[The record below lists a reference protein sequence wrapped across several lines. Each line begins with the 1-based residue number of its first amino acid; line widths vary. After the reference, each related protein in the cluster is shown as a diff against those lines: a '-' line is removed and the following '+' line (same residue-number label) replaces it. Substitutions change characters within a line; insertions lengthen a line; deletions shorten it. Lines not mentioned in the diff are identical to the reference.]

1 MGLSISH
8 NMKSFLSPTEIEAA
22 KETIGVDRSL
32 IDDQTYFV
40 IETNYVDKIIMIGS
54 TVRGNQKRFMAV
66 ICRKR

>member
-1 MGLSISH
+1 
-8 NMKSFLSPTEIEAA
+8 MKSFLSPTEIEAA